1 MMTPMRP
8 GLSFCGVVCA
18 LLISACAADTHKD
31 DGASAGE
38 ETSSTTRTR
47 AGEPTSEPAVEPT
60 YTYTS
65 GPGEVFLL
73 PRNSDFGTM
82 KAGRYEAWRIGS
94 PIHYQVDVPDGW
106 RVLAGT
112 YLNAPT
118 DGHGIFFIASLP
130 KHGTELAVHPCRDHT
145 LWLVGPTV
153 RDFARAMQEQPVW
166 RVSKTRPVTLDGNEG
181 LYFEIELP
189 PSVDPADC
197 VDGAV
202 SEYESGR
209 DGMATTYPYRG
220 RWWVLDVDGQRLV
233 VMARCY
239 DTCEEH
245 DLDTMSAMADSIT
258 FQKE

>member
-1 MMTPMRP
+1 MPTVRAPPRQ
-8 GLSFCGVVCA
+8 
-18 LLISACAADTHKD
+18 
-31 DGASAGE
+31 
-38 ETSSTTRTR
+38 TSRTTTT
-47 AGEPTSEPAVEPT
+47 PTSEPT

-73 PRNSDFGTM
+73 PKDSDFGTIR
-82 KAGRYEAWRIGS
+82 AGRYEAWRIGS
-94 PIHYQVDVPDGW
+94 PVRYEVDVPDGW

-118 DGHGIFFIASLP
+118 DGHGIFFVASLP
-130 KHGTELAVHPCRDHT
+130 KHRTELAVHPCRDHS

-166 RVSKTRPVTLDGNEG
+166 KVSTPRPVTLDGNKG

-189 PSVDPADC
+189 ASVDPARC

-209 DGMATTYPYRG
+209 DGMATTRVVPGPLVDPRG
-220 RWWVLDVDGQRLV
+220 GRRATRRHGPLLRHLQRARPGHHVRDGRVHQVPGLGV
-233 VMARCY
+233 
-239 DTCEEH
+239 
-245 DLDTMSAMADSIT
+245 
-258 FQKE
+258 